1 MATSSMGIGM
11 QLAVQDELRRL
22 MGLPGFPGYQAVPFT
37 KEAAQKIKRHP
48 YHAMNIPSGARGL
61 LALLTV
67 HGRSIAVTISQRM
80 TVTRAELPS
89 LPQSLF
95 KGSVFDGYLQ
105 RSADSIQF
113 LISDCLAFKGL
124 SVAHLT
130 LHQRLA
136 GVTGF
141 TNDTTCSGIFPSLLH
156 IGACAR
162 VDMHALPRSGTWL
175 FCPEMLGFGPGK
187 VQPDTY
193 VACLDDVK
201 ALLADDTCA
210 ASVDD

>member
-1 MATSSMGIGM
+1 
-11 QLAVQDELRRL
+11 
-22 MGLPGFPGYQAVPFT
+22 MGLPGFPGCQPVPFT
-37 KEAAQKIKRHP
+37 KDAAHKIKRHP

-61 LALLTV
+61 LALITV

-105 RSADSIQF
+105 RTADSIKF
-113 LISDCLAFKGL
+113 LVSDCLAFKGL

-141 TNDTTCSGIFPSLLH
+141 TNDTKCSALFSSLLQV
-156 IGACAR
+156 GTCAR
-162 VDMHALPRSGTWL
+162 VDMHALPCTGTWL

-201 ALLADDTCA
+201 ALLAGDTCDVPLDA
-210 ASVDD
+210 